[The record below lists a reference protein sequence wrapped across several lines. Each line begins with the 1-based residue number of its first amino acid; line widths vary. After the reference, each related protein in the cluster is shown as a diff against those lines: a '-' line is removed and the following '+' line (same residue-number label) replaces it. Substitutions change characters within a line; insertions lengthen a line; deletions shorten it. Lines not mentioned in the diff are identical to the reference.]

1 MVQVLE
7 RDGQATDQDVK
18 LAVIDTD
25 VHPAMN
31 PFIPA
36 VLKHMPKRWVDYV
49 GHIGVR
55 AASPGG
61 DRPRHREYASRWD
74 ATPPEGG
81 APGSNPE
88 FAREQL
94 LDRFEMS
101 GAILNDIG
109 GFSASGGKS
118 LPIDFCSALTTAMNT
133 HMMEEWFA
141 SDPRWHGSMSLPY
154 EYPDRAVKEIERL
167 REHPDFGNRWV
178 QVLWAPD
185 NERGAGNQ
193 KYWPIFEACEHYGL
207 PVAFHVLAS
216 RQITGGGNPNYYFE
230 EHCDFAQLN
239 FPAVSSLIFEG
250 VFDRFP
256 ELNIAMIELGWSW
269 AVPFAWRMDHA
280 FDVMHNESQLQRR
293 PSEYFR
299 DHFWFST
306 QPMEEPNN
314 PKHFQDQLDVLEFA
328 GMGDKIMYSSDYPHW
343 DFDEPFGIPQSVKGE
358 QLKNMLSGNAQKL
371 YGIEPIPGT
380 GVALGR

>member
-7 RDGQATDQDVK
+7 RDGVGTESDVK

-31 PFIPA
+31 PFIPD
-36 VLKHMPKRWVDYV
+36 VMKHMPKRWTDYV
-49 GHIGVR
+49 SQVGVR
-55 AASPGG
+55 AMSPGG

-74 ATPPEGG
+74 ATPPAGG

-101 GAILNDIG
+101 GAVLNDIG
-109 GFSASGGKS
+109 AFMASGGKS
-118 LPIDFCSALTTAMNT
+118 LPLGLCTSLVHGINMNLR
-133 HMMEEWFA
+133 ENWFA
-141 SDPRWHGSMSLPY
+141 SDPRWYGSIATTY
-154 EYPDRAVKEIERL
+154 EYPELAVKEIEL
-167 REHPDFGNRWV
+167 CREDPEYGDRWV
-178 QVLWAPD
+178 QCLWAPD
-185 NERGAGNQ
+185 NERPAGNQ

-207 PVAFHVLAS
+207 PIAFHVLAS
-216 RQITGGGNPNYYFE
+216 RTITGGGNPNYYFE

-239 FPAVSSLIFEG
+239 FPAVASLIFEG

-256 ELNIAMIELGWSW
+256 NLNIAMIELGWSW
-269 AVPFAWRMDHA
+269 AVPYAWRMDRA
-280 FDVMHNESQLQRR
+280 YDMMDNESKLERR
-293 PSEYFR
+293 PSEYLR
-299 DHFWFST
+299 DHFYFST
-306 QPMEEPNN
+306 QPMEEPDN
-314 PKHFQDQLDVLEFA
+314 PAHFQTLLETVEAA

-343 DFDEPFGIPQSVKGE
+343 DFDEPHGLPQSVKGD
-358 QLKNMLSGNAQKL
+358 QLRDILSTNAQKL
-371 YGIEPIPGT
+371 YGIDPIPGT